1 MKKVK
6 FTMEVIIDDE
16 SPAEV
21 WMYNSI
27 SDQLEVNESITDFD
41 YQVVEL
47 NVEPV

>member
-1 MKKVK
+1 
-6 FTMEVIIDDE
+6 MEVIIDDE

-27 SDQLEVNESITDFD
+27 SDQLEVDESITDFD